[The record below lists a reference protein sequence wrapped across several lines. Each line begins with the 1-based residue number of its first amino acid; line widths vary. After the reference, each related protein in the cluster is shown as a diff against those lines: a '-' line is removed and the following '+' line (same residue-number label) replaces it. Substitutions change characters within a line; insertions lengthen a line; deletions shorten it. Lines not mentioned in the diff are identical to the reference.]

1 MVQTGAL
8 PGFSISIQ
16 RQQTFARAGE
26 PITISGRVSGFGLG
40 LPAFVRVTL
49 SGPAHAPEERNFDTI
64 ASPLGDYAV
73 QVLAEKDGQYSVRA
87 RAGPEPLFLGPA
99 VLESPEPPLAIGS
112 PVGDRVLQDLEG
124 VRHQVPQPPPIG
136 VELIAPIT
144 VAPSISLPGL
154 GGGGGVPFF
163 QPLAPPPPT
172 PEPIL
177 PAPTAPPPPM
187 PEPQRVSARIIGF
200 EI

>member
-26 PITISGRVSGFGLG
+26 PITISGRVSGFGFG

-99 VLESPEPPLAIGS
+99 ILESPEPPLAIGS
-112 PVGDRVLQDLEG
+112 PVGDRVLQELEPG
-124 VRHQVPQPPPIG
+124 VRRQVPQPPPIG

-154 GGGGGVPFF
+154 GGGGGAPFFQPF

-172 PEPIL
+172 
-177 PAPTAPPPPM
+177 